1 MSLYE
6 KKFLEYKGELPIAL
20 QTNFFL
26 EQESCISLYQEEKN
40 GKEPLQ
46 HTHPLTKIQYSRH
59 TQNIHIPITLQ
70 QNYKIPHYVK
80 KKL

>member
-46 HTHPLTKIQYSRH
+46 HTPTHQNTIFMTPKTH
-59 TQNIHIPITLQ
+59 TYP
-70 QNYKIPHYVK
+70 
-80 KKL
+80 